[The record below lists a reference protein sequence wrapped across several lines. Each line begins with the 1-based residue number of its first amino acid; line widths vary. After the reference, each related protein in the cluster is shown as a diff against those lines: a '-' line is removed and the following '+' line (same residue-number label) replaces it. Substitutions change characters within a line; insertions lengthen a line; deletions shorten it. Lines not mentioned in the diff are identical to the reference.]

1 VDERTISV
9 AGDPFYAA
17 AKSRPCT
24 CYEGTIYIGRVVE
37 SKHDLGGEV
46 VEYRA
51 AAVGKRHERSDA

>member
-24 CYEGTIYIGRVVE
+24 CYEGTVYIGRVVE

-51 AAVGKRHERSDA
+51 VPCRRCGEAS